1 MGDVLFPDR
10 AKTSAVA
17 EVEISHHSVLAET
30 APARNRN
37 TTKNNN
43 LFQVC
48 IYIYMDP
55 TTKQVYII
63 IKYPGTFFF

>member
-48 IYIYMDP
+48 IYIY
-55 TTKQVYII
+55 TWIQRRSKYI
-63 IKYPGTFFF
+63 